1 MPKKLPKKFLAMVN
15 VDMDE
20 WIRRTHPENNTED

>member
-1 MPKKLPKKFLAMVN
+1 MREFIAMPK

-20 WIRRTHPENNTED
+20 WIRRTHPENNVED